1 MIQKP
6 HFRCSCGGIFT
17 QLVQPNLQNI
27 IFRENSVLEQHILY
41 CRRLH
46 STVCTHCRTGVREGA
61 GGSVVASESSVES
74 QSIANARQR
83 AVTSAIDRNCQLANP
98 SAQLPRGTER
108 SRCSGGRWSRG
119 NPGSAPQI
127 PVWAGC
133 RRRSRQQFRQGL

>member
-1 MIQKP
+1 MIHKP
-6 HFRCSCGGIFT
+6 HFRCSCGGFFT
-17 QLVQPNLQNI
+17 QLGQPNLQNN
-27 IFRENSVLEQHILY
+27 IFSRKSGSGAPIMY
-41 CRRLH
+41 CSFH
-46 STVCTHCRTGVREGA
+46 SAVCTHCRTGVREGA
-61 GGSVVASESSVES
+61 GGSVAASESSVES

-98 SAQLPRGTER
+98 SGQLPRGTGR
-108 SRCSGGRWSRG
+108 SRCSGSRG

>member
-6 HFRCSCGGIFT
+6 HFRCICGGIFT

-27 IFRENSVLEQHILY
+27 IFSRKSGSGAPILY

-61 GGSVVASESSVES
+61 GGSAAASGSSVES

-83 AVTSAIDRNCQLANP
+83 AVTSAIDRNSQLANP

-108 SRCSGGRWSRG
+108 SRCSGSRWSRG
-119 NPGSAPQI
+119 NPGSASQI